1 MFAQYNPLK
10 LLNTKQR
17 RLLRKLFV
25 DFSYPVLGY
34 SLTNLAKLCG
44 TDKAGFHEYTHLYQ
58 LHFF

>member
-25 DFSYPVLGY
+25 DISYPIFRY
-34 SLTNLAKLCG
+34 NLNTLANFCG
-44 TDKAGFHEYTHLYQ
+44 TNKFGFHEYTPLYSI
-58 LHFF
+58 HF